1 MAVPLSFRYN
11 ESIKRKG
18 VFLMRRVF
26 KGLSVIVV
34 ITILVGAVCA
44 APTVYKGYQLY
55 RSAVKETSIAEKVAE
70 IKRNTDYVDLDDISD
85 YFKGQIIKSED
96 KRFRL
101 HFGIDPLAIMR
112 AIKND
117 LLAGGFV
124 EGGSTITQQLA
135 KNMYF
140 DFDKNFERKVAEVFV
155 AFQLERDYSKD
166 EILEMY
172 LNCIY
177 FGEECYGIKEAANHY
192 YGAVPDTISKKQADS
207 LVITIKCPNL
217 YNPNELN
224 AA

>member
-1 MAVPLSFRYN
+1 
-11 ESIKRKG
+11 
-18 VFLMRRVF
+18 MRRVF
-26 KGLSVIVV
+26 KGFAMTVLITMLIGAIV
-34 ITILVGAVCA
+34 T
-44 APTVYKGYQLY
+44 APTVYKGYKLY
-55 RSAVKETSIAEKVAE
+55 KAAIKETTIAEKVAE
-70 IKRNTDYVDLDDISD
+70 IKRSVNYVDLDDISD
-85 YFKGQIIKSED
+85 YFKDEIIKSED
-96 KRFRL
+96 KRFRF
-101 HFGIDPLAIMR
+101 HFGIDPLAIVR

-117 LLAGGFV
+117 LLAGSFV

-155 AFQLERDYSKD
+155 AFHLEKDYTKD

-177 FGEECYGIKEAANHY
+177 FGENCYGIKEAANHY
-192 YGAVPDTISKKQADS
+192 YGAVPDNMSKAQADS

-217 YNPNELN
+217 YNPNERE

>member
-1 MAVPLSFRYN
+1 
-11 ESIKRKG
+11 
-18 VFLMRRVF
+18 MRRLF
-26 KGLSVIVV
+26 KGFAMTVLITMLIGAIV
-34 ITILVGAVCA
+34 T
-44 APTVYKGYQLY
+44 APTVYKGYKLY
-55 RSAVKETSIAEKVAE
+55 KAAIKETTIAEKVAE
-70 IKRNTDYVDLDDISD
+70 IKRSVNYVDLDDISD
-85 YFKGQIIKSED
+85 YFKDEIIKSED
-96 KRFRL
+96 KRFRF
-101 HFGIDPLAIMR
+101 HFGIDPLAIVR

-117 LLAGGFV
+117 LLAGSFV

-155 AFQLERDYSKD
+155 AFHLEKDYTKD

-177 FGEECYGIKEAANHY
+177 FGENCYGIKEAANHY
-192 YGAVPDTISKKQADS
+192 YGAVPDNMSKAQADS

-217 YNPNELN
+217 YNPNERE

>member
-1 MAVPLSFRYN
+1 
-11 ESIKRKG
+11 
-18 VFLMRRVF
+18 MRRLF
-26 KGLSVIVV
+26 KGFAITVLVTVLIGAIVS
-34 ITILVGAVCA
+34 

-55 RSAVKETSIAEKVAE
+55 WSVVKETAIAEKVAE
-70 IKRNTDYVDLDDISD
+70 IKRSVNYVELDDISD
-85 YFKGQIIKSED
+85 YFKDEIIKSED
-96 KRFRL
+96 KRFWF
-101 HFGIDPLAIMR
+101 HFGIDPLAIIR

-117 LLAGGFV
+117 ILAGSFV

-155 AFQLERDYSKD
+155 AFHLEKDYSKD

-177 FGEECYGIKEAANHY
+177 FGENCYGIKEAANHY
-192 YGAVPDTISKKQADS
+192 YGAVPETISKSQADS

-217 YNPNELN
+217 YNPNERN

>member
-1 MAVPLSFRYN
+1 MTVLITMLIGA
-11 ESIKRKG
+11 
-18 VFLMRRVF
+18 
-26 KGLSVIVV
+26 IV
-34 ITILVGAVCA
+34 T
-44 APTVYKGYQLY
+44 APTVYKGYKLY
-55 RSAVKETSIAEKVAE
+55 KAAIKETTIAEKVAE
-70 IKRNTDYVDLDDISD
+70 IKRSVNYVDLDDISD
-85 YFKGQIIKSED
+85 YFKDEIIKSED
-96 KRFRL
+96 KRFRF
-101 HFGIDPLAIMR
+101 HFGIDPLAIVR

-117 LLAGGFV
+117 LLAGSFV

-155 AFQLERDYSKD
+155 AFHLEKDYTKD

-177 FGEECYGIKEAANHY
+177 FGENCYGIKEAANHY
-192 YGAVPDTISKKQADS
+192 YGAVPDNMSKAQADS

-217 YNPNELN
+217 YNPNERE

>member
-1 MAVPLSFRYN
+1 
-11 ESIKRKG
+11 
-18 VFLMRRVF
+18 MRRLF
-26 KGLSVIVV
+26 KGFA
-34 ITILVGAVCA
+34 ITVLVTVLIGAIIS

-55 RSAVKETSIAEKVAE
+55 RSVVKETAIAEKVAE
-70 IKRNTDYVDLDDISD
+70 IKRSVNYVELDDISD
-85 YFKGQIIKSED
+85 YFKDEIIKSED
-96 KRFRL
+96 KRFWF
-101 HFGIDPLAIMR
+101 HFGIDPLAIIR

-117 LLAGGFV
+117 ILAGSFV

-155 AFQLERDYSKD
+155 AFHLEKDYSKD

-177 FGEECYGIKEAANHY
+177 FGENCYGIKEAANHY
-192 YGAVPDTISKKQADS
+192 YGAVPETISKSQADS

-217 YNPNELN
+217 YNPNERN

>member
-1 MAVPLSFRYN
+1 
-11 ESIKRKG
+11 
-18 VFLMRRVF
+18 MRRLF
-26 KGLSVIVV
+26 KGFAMTVLITMLIGAIV
-34 ITILVGAVCA
+34 T
-44 APTVYKGYQLY
+44 APTVYKGYKLY
-55 RSAVKETSIAEKVAE
+55 KAAIKETTIAEKVAE
-70 IKRNTDYVDLDDISD
+70 IKRSVNYVDLDDISD
-85 YFKGQIIKSED
+85 YFKDEIIKSED

-101 HFGIDPLAIMR
+101 HFGIDPLAIVR

-117 LLAGGFV
+117 LLAGSFV

-155 AFQLERDYSKD
+155 AFHLEKDYTKD

-177 FGEECYGIKEAANHY
+177 FGENCYGIKEAANHY
-192 YGAVPDTISKKQADS
+192 YGAVPDNMSKAQADS

-217 YNPNELN
+217 YNPNERE

>member
-1 MAVPLSFRYN
+1 
-11 ESIKRKG
+11 
-18 VFLMRRVF
+18 MRRLF
-26 KGLSVIVV
+26 KGFAITVLVTVLIGAIVS
-34 ITILVGAVCA
+34 

-55 RSAVKETSIAEKVAE
+55 RSVVKETAIAEKVAE
-70 IKRNTDYVDLDDISD
+70 IKRSVNYVELDDISD
-85 YFKGQIIKSED
+85 YFKDEIIKSED
-96 KRFRL
+96 KRFWF
-101 HFGIDPLAIMR
+101 HFGIDPLAIIR

-117 LLAGGFV
+117 ILAGSFV

-155 AFQLERDYSKD
+155 AFHLEKDYSKD

-177 FGEECYGIKEAANHY
+177 FGENCYGIKEAANHY
-192 YGAVPDTISKKQADS
+192 YGAVPETISKSQADS

-217 YNPNELN
+217 YNPNERN

>member
-1 MAVPLSFRYN
+1 MLRLQQYTKDTSSTRQQ
-11 ESIKRKG
+11 SRKRPSQ
-18 VFLMRRVF
+18 RRLH
-26 KGLSVIVV
+26 KRSV
-34 ITILVGAVCA
+34 
-44 APTVYKGYQLY
+44 
-55 RSAVKETSIAEKVAE
+55 
-70 IKRNTDYVDLDDISD
+70 NYVDLDDISD
-85 YFKGQIIKSED
+85 YFKDEIIKSED
-96 KRFRL
+96 KRFRF
-101 HFGIDPLAIMR
+101 HFGIDPLAIVR

-117 LLAGGFV
+117 LLAGSFV

-155 AFQLERDYSKD
+155 AFHLEKDYTKD

-177 FGEECYGIKEAANHY
+177 FGENCYGIKEAANHY
-192 YGAVPDTISKKQADS
+192 YGAVPDNMSKAQADS

-217 YNPNELN
+217 YNPNERE

>member
-1 MAVPLSFRYN
+1 MFS
-11 ESIKRKG
+11 
-18 VFLMRRVF
+18 MRRLF
-26 KGLSVIVV
+26 KGFAMTVLITMLIGAIV
-34 ITILVGAVCA
+34 T
-44 APTVYKGYQLY
+44 APTVYKGYKLY
-55 RSAVKETSIAEKVAE
+55 KAAIKETTIAEKVAE
-70 IKRNTDYVDLDDISD
+70 IKRSVNYVDLDDISD
-85 YFKGQIIKSED
+85 YFKDEIIKSED
-96 KRFRL
+96 KRFRF
-101 HFGIDPLAIMR
+101 HFGIDPLAIVR

-117 LLAGGFV
+117 LLAGSFV

-155 AFQLERDYSKD
+155 AFHLEKDYTKD

-177 FGEECYGIKEAANHY
+177 FGENCYGIKEAANHY
-192 YGAVPDTISKKQADS
+192 YGAVPDNMSKAQADS

-217 YNPNELN
+217 YNPNERE

>member
-1 MAVPLSFRYN
+1 
-11 ESIKRKG
+11 
-18 VFLMRRVF
+18 MRRLF
-26 KGLSVIVV
+26 KGFAITVLVTVLIGAIVS
-34 ITILVGAVCA
+34 

-55 RSAVKETSIAEKVAE
+55 RSVVKETAIAEKVAE
-70 IKRNTDYVDLDDISD
+70 IKRSVNYVELDDISD
-85 YFKGQIIKSED
+85 YFKDEIIKSED
-96 KRFRL
+96 KRFWF
-101 HFGIDPLAIMR
+101 HFGIDPLAIIR

-117 LLAGGFV
+117 ILAGSFV

-155 AFQLERDYSKD
+155 AFHLEKDYSKD

-177 FGEECYGIKEAANHY
+177 FGENCYGIKEAASHY
-192 YGAVPDTISKKQADS
+192 YGAVPETISKSQADS

-217 YNPNELN
+217 YNPNERN

>member
-1 MAVPLSFRYN
+1 MRRLL
-11 ESIKRKG
+11 KG
-18 VFLMRRVF
+18 VAMTVL
-26 KGLSVIVV
+26 
-34 ITILVGAVCA
+34 ITMLIGAVIS

-55 RSAVKETSIAEKVAE
+55 KSAVKETAIAEKVAE
-70 IKRNTDYVDLDDISD
+70 IKRSVNYVDLDDISD
-85 YFKGQIIKSED
+85 YFKEEIIKSED
-96 KRFRL
+96 KRFRF
-101 HFGIDPLAIMR
+101 HFGIDPLAIIR

-117 LLAGGFV
+117 ILAGSFV

-155 AFQLERDYSKD
+155 AFHLEKDYTKD

-177 FGEECYGIKEAANHY
+177 FGENCYGIKEAANHY
-192 YGAVPDTISKKQADS
+192 YGAVPETISKSQADS

>member
-1 MAVPLSFRYN
+1 
-11 ESIKRKG
+11 
-18 VFLMRRVF
+18 MRRLF
-26 KGLSVIVV
+26 KGFAMTVLITMLIGAIV
-34 ITILVGAVCA
+34 T
-44 APTVYKGYQLY
+44 APTVYKGYKLY
-55 RSAVKETSIAEKVAE
+55 KAAIKETTIAEKVAE
-70 IKRNTDYVDLDDISD
+70 IKRSVNYVDLDDISD
-85 YFKGQIIKSED
+85 YFKDEIIKSED
-96 KRFRL
+96 KRFRF
-101 HFGIDPLAIMR
+101 HFGIDPLAIVR

-117 LLAGGFV
+117 LLAGSFV

-155 AFQLERDYSKD
+155 AFHLEKDYTHD

-177 FGEECYGIKEAANHY
+177 FGENCYGIKEAANHY
-192 YGAVPDTISKKQADS
+192 YGAVPDNMSKAQADS

-217 YNPNELN
+217 YNPNERE

>member
-1 MAVPLSFRYN
+1 MFS
-11 ESIKRKG
+11 
-18 VFLMRRVF
+18 MRRLF
-26 KGLSVIVV
+26 KGFAMTVLITMLIGAIV
-34 ITILVGAVCA
+34 T
-44 APTVYKGYQLY
+44 APTVYKGYKLY
-55 RSAVKETSIAEKVAE
+55 KVAIKETTIAEKVAE
-70 IKRNTDYVDLDDISD
+70 IKSSVNYVDLDDISD
-85 YFKGQIIKSED
+85 YFKDEIIKSED
-96 KRFRL
+96 KRFRF
-101 HFGIDPLAIMR
+101 HFGIDPLAIVR

-117 LLAGGFV
+117 LLAGSFV

-155 AFQLERDYSKD
+155 AFHLEKDYTKD

-177 FGEECYGIKEAANHY
+177 FGENCYGIKEAANHY
-192 YGAVPDTISKKQADS
+192 YGAVPDNMSKAQADS

-217 YNPNELN
+217 YNPNERE

>member
-1 MAVPLSFRYN
+1 
-11 ESIKRKG
+11 
-18 VFLMRRVF
+18 MRRLF
-26 KGLSVIVV
+26 KGFA
-34 ITILVGAVCA
+34 ITVLVTVLIGAIISG
-44 APTVYKGYQLY
+44 PTVYKGYQLY
-55 RSAVKETSIAEKVAE
+55 RSVVKETAIAEKVAE
-70 IKRNTDYVDLDDISD
+70 IKRSVNYVELDDISD
-85 YFKGQIIKSED
+85 YFKDEIIKSED
-96 KRFRL
+96 KRFWF
-101 HFGIDPLAIMR
+101 HFGIDPLAIIR

-117 LLAGGFV
+117 ILAGSFV

-155 AFQLERDYSKD
+155 AFHLEKDYSKD

-177 FGEECYGIKEAANHY
+177 FGENCYGIKEAANHY
-192 YGAVPDTISKKQADS
+192 YGAVPETISKSQADS

-217 YNPNELN
+217 YNPNERN

>member
-1 MAVPLSFRYN
+1 
-11 ESIKRKG
+11 
-18 VFLMRRVF
+18 MRRLF
-26 KGLSVIVV
+26 KGFAMTVLITMLIGAIV
-34 ITILVGAVCA
+34 T
-44 APTVYKGYQLY
+44 APTVYKGYKLY
-55 RSAVKETSIAEKVAE
+55 KAAIKETTIAEKVAE
-70 IKRNTDYVDLDDISD
+70 IKRSVNYVDLDDISD
-85 YFKGQIIKSED
+85 YFKDEIIKSED
-96 KRFRL
+96 KRFRF
-101 HFGIDPLAIMR
+101 HFGIDPLAIVR

-117 LLAGGFV
+117 LLAGSFV

-155 AFQLERDYSKD
+155 AFHLEKDYTKA

-177 FGEECYGIKEAANHY
+177 FGENCYGIKEAANHY
-192 YGAVPDTISKKQADS
+192 YGAVPDNMSKAQADS

-217 YNPNELN
+217 YNPNERE

>member
-1 MAVPLSFRYN
+1 M
-11 ESIKRKG
+11 
-18 VFLMRRVF
+18 FLMRRFF
-26 KGLSVIVV
+26 KGLTVTVLITVLIGAIV
-34 ITILVGAVCA
+34 A
-44 APTVYKGYQLY
+44 APTVYKGYRLY
-55 RSAVKETSIAEKVAE
+55 RSAIQKTTIAEKVSE
-70 IKRNTDYVDLDDISD
+70 IRGNANYVDLDDISD
-85 YFKGQIIKSED
+85 YLKEQIIKSED
-96 KRFRL
+96 RRFRF

-117 LLAGGFV
+117 LLAGSFV

-140 DFDKNFERKVAEVFV
+140 DFGKNLERKVAEAFV
-155 AFQLERDYSKD
+155 AFQLEKDYTKD

-177 FGEECYGIKEAANHY
+177 FGENCYGIKEAARHY
-192 YGAVPDTISKKQADS
+192 YGAVPENISKAQADS

-224 AA
+224 VA

>member
-1 MAVPLSFRYN
+1 
-11 ESIKRKG
+11 
-18 VFLMRRVF
+18 MRRLF
-26 KGLSVIVV
+26 KGFAMTVLITMLIGAIV
-34 ITILVGAVCA
+34 T
-44 APTVYKGYQLY
+44 APTVYKAYKLY
-55 RSAVKETSIAEKVAE
+55 KAAIKETTIAEKVAE
-70 IKRNTDYVDLDDISD
+70 IKRSVNYVDLDDISD
-85 YFKGQIIKSED
+85 YFKDEIIKSED
-96 KRFRL
+96 KRFRF
-101 HFGIDPLAIMR
+101 HFGIDPLAIVR

-117 LLAGGFV
+117 LLAGSFV

-155 AFQLERDYSKD
+155 AFHLEKDYTKD

-177 FGEECYGIKEAANHY
+177 FGENCYGIKEAANHY
-192 YGAVPDTISKKQADS
+192 YGAVPDNMSKAQADS

-217 YNPNELN
+217 YNPNERE

>member
-1 MAVPLSFRYN
+1 
-11 ESIKRKG
+11 
-18 VFLMRRVF
+18 MRRLF
-26 KGLSVIVV
+26 KGFAITVLVTVLIGAIVS
-34 ITILVGAVCA
+34 

-55 RSAVKETSIAEKVAE
+55 RSVVKETAIAEKVAE
-70 IKRNTDYVDLDDISD
+70 IKRSVNYVELDDISD
-85 YFKGQIIKSED
+85 YFKNEIIKSED
-96 KRFRL
+96 KRFWF
-101 HFGIDPLAIMR
+101 HFGIDPLAIIR

-117 LLAGGFV
+117 ILAGSFV

-155 AFQLERDYSKD
+155 AFHLEKDYSKD

-177 FGEECYGIKEAANHY
+177 FGENCYGIKEAANHY
-192 YGAVPDTISKKQADS
+192 YGAVPETISKSQADS

-217 YNPNELN
+217 YNPNERN